1 MMREFGSELLRL
13 PKLWRCFAWVLR
25 HCPQPHTLRPS
36 LAPSRATLMSGSAQG
51 AALPVSRLA
60 STLGSPSSTFN
71 VHCSLFILFNAPS
84 LELRRLRMHLGKG
97 DKMVERQKDGHAGT
111 KARTPSSPS
120 ILQIT
125 QEL

>member
-1 MMREFGSELLRL
+1 
-13 PKLWRCFAWVLR
+13 
-25 HCPQPHTLRPS
+25 
-36 LAPSRATLMSGSAQG
+36 MSGSAQG

-71 VHCSLFILFNAPS
+71 VQRSTFNVQRPLFILFNVPTP
-84 LELRRLRMHLGKG
+84 LELRPLRMHLGKG